1 MSIFAANNSKTDKRF
16 FMKKK
21 LLEQLTA
28 KCKDMGLSETA
39 LQQIADLAANGLADD
54 ATEEAIAER
63 VNQYEPLAKAMQAE
77 ATRWAQKKQPTPPAP
92 VPPTPP
98 TPKPNEDEPWAAAIK
113 SLEEKYA
120 GTLKTQSETITKLQ
134 QQLTD
139 TERTNAIT
147 AAMKKLGLTDA
158 DMEYVTVP
166 ADANVEEYLGKYKQ
180 NLVSRGLKPEASNVT
195 QEAKSKAEN
204 DMADEMVKKYC
215 V

>member
-1 MSIFAANNSKTDKRF
+1 
-16 FMKKK
+16 MKKK

>member
-1 MSIFAANNSKTDKRF
+1 
-16 FMKKK
+16 MKKK

-98 TPKPNEDEPWAAAIK
+98 TPKLDEDEPWAKAIK